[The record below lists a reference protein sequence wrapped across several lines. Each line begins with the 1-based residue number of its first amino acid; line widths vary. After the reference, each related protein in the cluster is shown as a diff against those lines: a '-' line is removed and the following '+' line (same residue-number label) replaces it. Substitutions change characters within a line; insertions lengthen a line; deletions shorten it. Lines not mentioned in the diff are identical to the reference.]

1 MLFTNQHSKI
11 QIRRKAHA
19 YPKGFFLLLL
29 TIAFLLPAGNTFAQ
43 KKHKKKK
50 PSFTLG
56 FKLATIY
63 DDNILKYSD
72 QYLQRFMNGE
82 DEGRFHIKTYDD
94 VIFYT
99 ALQFSSTFY
108 VFGKQKS
115 KIDAEYSRRTYAV
128 NHIKD
133 WNYFY
138 VGFQQYLPARISFK
152 ISYSYIPDFYVR
164 HFRDD
169 QLIAILGYKP
179 ILFQPYAFSKDN
191 YGLWLQKTFFKNTR
205 LKLIFYYALYYHN
218 EHYTEYD
225 SKNLYYGFSLYQP
238 VHKKVRLEFGY
249 QFINSDAKGYDA
261 AYETPETTL
270 GPDATY
276 AEDRFTLGV
285 LWDLPVLFKMKH
297 NINVKC
303 GYQARYYSSKHP
315 LEIDRLHA
323 GRVDKNLRL
332 YFNYNIKL
340 NKSMRLRAYYYW
352 YGRDSDTG
360 AKINKTFISN
370 EKDYRQNIFGLEF
383 NYKLKFRKKSKKKA
397 KH

>member
-1 MLFTNQHSKI
+1 M
-11 QIRRKAHA
+11 
-19 YPKGFFLLLL
+19 FLLLL
-29 TIAFLLPAGNTFAQ
+29 VIAFLLPAVNAFSQ
-43 KKHKKKK
+43 KKKKKKK
-50 PSFTLG
+50 PSFELR

-82 DEGRFHIKTYDD
+82 DEGRFHIETYDD

-99 ALQFSSTFY
+99 ALRFSSNFY

-115 KIDAEYSRRTYAV
+115 RIEAEYSRRTYAI

-133 WNYFY
+133 WDYFY
-138 VGFQQYLPARISFK
+138 VGFQQYLPGRISFK

-164 HFRDD
+164 HFRDE
-169 QLIAILGYKP
+169 QWIAIFGYNP
-179 ILFQPYAFSKDN
+179 IVFQPYAFSKDN
-191 YGLWLQKTFFKNTR
+191 YGFWIQKTFFKNTR
-205 LKLIFYYALYYHN
+205 LKLNFYYALYYHN

-225 SKNLYYGFSLYQP
+225 SKNLYFGFTLYQP
-238 VHKKVRLEFGY
+238 VHKKVRLEIGY
-249 QFINSDAKGYDA
+249 QYVNSDAKGYDA

-285 LWDLPVLFKMKH
+285 LWDLPRIDKIRHSISAKGGF
-297 NINVKC
+297 
-303 GYQARYYSSKHP
+303 QARYYSSKHP

-332 YFNYNIKL
+332 FFNYNIRL
-340 NKSMRLRAYYYW
+340 NSAMRLRAYYYW
-352 YGRDSDTG
+352 LGRNSDTS
-360 AKINKTFISN
+360 AEINKTFISN
-370 EKDYRQNIFGLEF
+370 EKDYRQNIVGLEF
-383 NYKLKFRKKSKKKA
+383 TYRLKIQHKKK
-397 KH
+397 KKG